1 MWGHSHNQAI
11 VNGIPRIGYMKGGKS
26 ARWVDEDMADFFV
39 SKVKDYLDK
48 RKKNKPFFLYYG
60 LHQPH
65 VPRVPHQ
72 RFVGATDLGPRGD
85 AVVEAD
91 WCVGEI
97 IKTLE
102 KEGILENTLVIFTS
116 DNGPLLQDGY
126 LDNAYEHKDEH
137 DAYGRLRGG
146 KYSLYDGRAH
156 VPMLVYWK
164 GRVKPIVSDELVS
177 QLDLYASIANLI
189 DAEVP
194 DGLDSQDQMDAF
206 LGEGK
211 GRESLIVEA
220 KSRLAL
226 RSGDY
231 TLIPPYNGVSFWKN
245 KKVELGNSH
254 DYLCTI

>member
-1 MWGHSHNQAI
+1 
-11 VNGIPRIGYMKGGKS
+11 
-26 ARWVDEDMADFFV
+26 
-39 SKVKDYLDK
+39 
-48 RKKNKPFFLYYG
+48 
-60 LHQPH
+60 
-65 VPRVPHQ
+65 
-72 RFVGATDLGPRGD
+72 
-85 AVVEAD
+85 
-91 WCVGEI
+91 
-97 IKTLE
+97 
-102 KEGILENTLVIFTS
+102 
-116 DNGPLLQDGY
+116 
-126 LDNAYEHKDEH
+126 
-137 DAYGRLRGG
+137 
-146 KYSLYDGRAH
+146 
-156 VPMLVYWK
+156 MLVYWK